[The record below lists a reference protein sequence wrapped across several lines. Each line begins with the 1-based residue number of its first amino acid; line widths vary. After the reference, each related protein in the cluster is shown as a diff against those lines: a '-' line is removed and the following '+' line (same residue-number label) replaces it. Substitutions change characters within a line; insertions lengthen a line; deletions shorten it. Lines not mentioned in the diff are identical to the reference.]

1 MGRLVYS
8 MNVSADGFV
17 ADADGEFGWG
27 EPDEEVLAA
36 INEATAGAGT
46 YLYGRRIYELMHVW
60 ETEPEFAHGEGAS
73 GDFAR
78 IWQRAEKIVYSTTL
92 DDVLTANTQLK
103 RAFDPDEV
111 RSLVA
116 AADGDV
122 TIEGPTLAAHALQH
136 GLIDV
141 AHSWVHPLVLG
152 GGLPVLPDQRLG
164 LRLQRVRSFAS
175 GVVELVHSVR

>member
-17 ADADGEFGWG
+17 EDATGEFRWS

-36 INEATAGAGT
+36 INEATAQAGT

-60 ETEPEFAHGEGAS
+60 ETDPAAAGLSPESAEFAK
-73 GDFAR
+73 
-78 IWQRAEKIVYSTTL
+78 IWQQADKVVFSTTL
-92 DDVLTANTQLK
+92 DDVWTKNTQLR

-111 RSLVA
+111 RAIVD

-122 TIEGPTLAAHALQH
+122 TIEGPTLAAHALRH
-136 GLIDV
+136 GLVDV
-141 AHSWVHPLVLG
+141 AHYWVHPIVVG
-152 GGLPVLPDQRLG
+152 GGLKYWPNAQLALT
-164 LRLQRVRSFAS
+164 LQRERSFAS
-175 GVVELVHSVR
+175 GVVELVYAL